1 MFNVEI
7 LGFIG
12 GGLVS
17 ISLLPQLIKSW
28 KTKSTKDIAILW
40 GIINLIGQSFWIAY
54 GVIAES
60 SSLVIMSSITFIMS
74 ASLVYLK
81 MKYK

>member
-17 ISLLPQLIKSW
+17 VSLLPQLIKSW

-40 GIINLIGQSFWIAY
+40 GIINLVGQSFWIAY
-54 GVIAES
+54 GLIAES
-60 SSLVIMSSITFIMS
+60 ISLVIMSTVTFFMS
-74 ASLVYLK
+74 ASLVFLK
-81 MKYK
+81 VKYK